1 MKRYDILVI
10 GSGKGGK
17 TLAMKLAGDR
27 AAVGLIFSHPTM
39 AEALHDWLY
48 R

>member
-1 MKRYDILVI
+1 MNRYDVLVI

-17 TLAMKLAGDR
+17 TLAMKLAGDG
-27 AAVGLIFSHPTM
+27 ASVGLIFSHPTM
-39 AEALHDWLY
+39 AEAISDWLY